1 MKKRIRIGILGGG
14 QLARMSAYQAYKLG
28 FEIAI
33 LEKEPQSP
41 AGQLTKY
48 DFAGWVDDKKLV
60 KKFAKDCDIITLE
73 NEFIDYKDLQFIERL
88 GKKVLPSSKTISL
101 IQDKFIQKKTF
112 RRNGIPVPEF
122 LEVKDSSTFKT
133 ISGKL
138 GERFILKSRKMG
150 YDGYGNAFVKDE
162 KSYTDGLAE
171 LSERHSQVM
180 AEELI
185 DFRKELAVMIART
198 GRETKAYPVVETI
211 QKNHICHTVIAPA
224 DISTGLRKTAV
235 EIAINAVEAVKGYG
249 IFGVELF
256 ITRDNKILVN
266 EMAPRPHNSGHYTI
280 EACVTSQFENHV
292 RAVLSLPLGATGM
305 VKPAAV
311 MVNLLGKKEGF
322 GIVEDY
328 RAALKDENLHLHI
341 YGKEMSRLGRK
352 MGHITMLGDDTGA
365 VLKDLKKL
373 NQK

>member
-1 MKKRIRIGILGGG
+1 
-14 QLARMSAYQAYKLG
+14 MSAYQAYKLG

-48 DFAGWVDDKKLV
+48 DFAGWVDDKELI

-73 NEFIDYKDLQFIERL
+73 NEFIDYKDLEFIERL
-88 GKKVLPSSKTISL
+88 GKKVLPSSKTISR

-198 GRETKAYPVVETI
+198 GKETKAYPVVETI

-224 DISTGLRKTAV
+224 DISTRLRKTAE
-235 EIAINAVEAVKGYG
+235 EIAISAVEAVKGYG

-292 RAVLSLPLGATGM
+292 RAVLNLPLGATEM

-311 MVNLLGKKEGF
+311 MVNLLGKKVGL
-322 GIVEDY
+322 GIVDDY
-328 RAALKDENLHLHI
+328 REALKDENLHLHI

-352 MGHITMLGDDTGA
+352 MGHITMLGNDTGA
-365 VLKDLKKL
+365 VLRRLKKIEP
-373 NQK
+373 KIII